1 MTDKAMSDKAM
12 SDKAMSDEAMSDEA
26 MSYEALSDR
35 LAVLETAEATRT
47 LVAAY
52 AAAVDG
58 KDLDGLGGVFAPG
71 AVLRSPNRH
80 IEGFDAIADYFGATF
95 AANPCAAR
103 HFVTTV
109 RVVDVTASSASAHS
123 YFLYTT
129 ASAGTSIF
137 GWGRYEDRIA
147 VVDGRLRIV
156 DKYIEVDHTGSLHA
170 GWADR
175 LAAEVATR

>member
-1 MTDKAMSDKAM
+1 MNED
-12 SDKAMSDEAMSDEA
+12 
-26 MSYEALSDR
+26 ALSER
-35 LAVLETAEATRT
+35 LRTLETAEATRT
-47 LVAAY
+47 LVATY

-58 KDLDGLGGVFAPG
+58 KDLDRLGDVFAPD
-71 AVLRSPNRH
+71 AILRSPNRH
-80 IEGFDAIADYFGATF
+80 IEGLEAIGDFFGATF

-109 RVVDVTASSASAHS
+109 RVLDVTASSASAHS

-137 GWGRYEDRIA
+137 GWGRYEDRVA

-156 DKYIEVDHTGSLHA
+156 DKYIEIDHTGPLDK